1 MNDMTMQ
8 AIIWIAAISILV
20 LYLKRKRNRKML
32 P

>member
-8 AIIWIAAISILV
+8 AIIWFAALGILV
-20 LYLKRKRNRKML
+20 FYLKRRRNRKLL